1 MSLATAQN
9 AIVRHL
15 KIHRR
20 AKFNNRKVLAEHPVG
35 SGKFFSCSTDSQDN
49 WGKLASLDSRGL
61 VSYPFVVTTHD
72 ERSGVSLAN
81 SAELTA
87 AITAIGTAVLTER
100 ALCAAFITD
109 VLAAGDEAAAHAAA
123 APYLVWT

>member
-1 MSLATAQN
+1 
-9 AIVRHL
+9 
-15 KIHRR
+15 
-20 AKFNNRKVLAEHPVG
+20 
-35 SGKFFSCSTDSQDN
+35 
-49 WGKLASLDSRGL
+49 

-87 AITAIGTAVLTER
+87 AITAIGTAVLNER
-100 ALCAAFITD
+100 ALCAAFIAD
-109 VLAAGDEAAAHAAA
+109 VLAAGDEAAAHAVA